1 MEKIIAKCMVGLLY
15 GFSALGFLT
24 VIIDPTWL
32 PFIIGSLLFVIARLF
47 HNDIINDEYR
57 ERQRK
62 LEQEQ
67 KTGHN
72 N

>member
-32 PFIIGSLLFVIARLF
+32 PFIIGSVLFVIARLF
-47 HNDIINDEYR
+47 HNDIINDEY
-57 ERQRK
+57 
-62 LEQEQ
+62 
-67 KTGHN
+67 
-72 N
+72 